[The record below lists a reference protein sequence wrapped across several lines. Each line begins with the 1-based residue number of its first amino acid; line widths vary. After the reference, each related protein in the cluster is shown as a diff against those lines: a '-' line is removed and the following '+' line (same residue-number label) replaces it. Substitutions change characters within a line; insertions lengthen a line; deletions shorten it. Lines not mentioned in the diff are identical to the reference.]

1 MRNRFWIK
9 TINFLLVGVLVF
21 FSFPPITSSAQTPDT
36 GNNVYL
42 PLVSNNYVYH
52 FKTNQKFIGIYMQQY
67 WYEATIGEMQKA
79 DNLAGKKHSVSAWFI
94 DINDPDFNYPL
105 KTDMRTHNFYR
116 QMEIL
121 WNTGYISFVNLNS
134 TATAY
139 DIASGK
145 YDSQLNIMADVYK
158 RWIDQGGG
166 RKAILAP
173 LPEMNGVRENGIP
186 WASYGGDPVNFKLAY
201 QRFLNIFSQHG
212 IVMDDVWWAFA
223 PNGWS
228 KTGHEFEKYY
238 PGDLV
243 VDIIGFSSYNYGFCA
258 ITENYQKWENY
269 NTLYKPYLDR
279 IDLMAP
285 SKPVIISQT
294 GTTAQYTDKND
305 FDINAKNQWLDKN
318 YNFLSQQ
325 PQVVGVLYYDF
336 NLPWEC
342 NWRVTGDG
350 ETLPDFTGYTVGA
363 SNAPFQYM
371 DAAQL
376 EALIP

>member
-201 QRFLNIFSQHG
+201 QRFLNIFSQH
-212 IVMDDVWWAFA
+212 
-223 PNGWS
+223 
-228 KTGHEFEKYY
+228 
-238 PGDLV
+238 
-243 VDIIGFSSYNYGFCA
+243 
-258 ITENYQKWENY
+258 
-269 NTLYKPYLDR
+269 
-279 IDLMAP
+279 
-285 SKPVIISQT
+285 
-294 GTTAQYTDKND
+294 
-305 FDINAKNQWLDKN
+305 
-318 YNFLSQQ
+318 
-325 PQVVGVLYYDF
+325 VL
-336 NLPWEC
+336 
-342 NWRVTGDG
+342 
-350 ETLPDFTGYTVGA
+350 
-363 SNAPFQYM
+363 
-371 DAAQL
+371 
-376 EALIP
+376 

>member
-1 MRNRFWIK
+1 
-9 TINFLLVGVLVF
+9 
-21 FSFPPITSSAQTPDT
+21 
-36 GNNVYL
+36 
-42 PLVSNNYVYH
+42 
-52 FKTNQKFIGIYMQQY
+52 
-67 WYEATIGEMQKA
+67 
-79 DNLAGKKHSVSAWFI
+79 
-94 DINDPDFNYPL
+94 
-105 KTDMRTHNFYR
+105 
-116 QMEIL
+116 
-121 WNTGYISFVNLNS
+121 
-134 TATAY
+134 
-139 DIASGK
+139 
-145 YDSQLNIMADVYK
+145 
-158 RWIDQGGG
+158 
-166 RKAILAP
+166 
-173 LPEMNGVRENGIP
+173 
-186 WASYGGDPVNFKLAY
+186 
-201 QRFLNIFSQHG
+201 
-212 IVMDDVWWAFA
+212 MDDVWWAFA